1 MVLFLFIAVAGCHI
15 IKENGLADTT
25 DNETNDDDDSEATAP
40 TQPPQQTPDPNAGG
54 EGADEGNVAT
64 TPPDPEK
71 EKETPEKEDE
81 EGNKDGEPAG
91 TTPAPVKGAPPQY
104 NINLVPVQE
113 SGSGCFGAFTN
124 AYLKAKDVK
133 TRNAAFQDLRI
144 CLTPKCD
151 IKACNKEKRKCEAKK
166 KSLTP
171 TDKYE
176 CWYYWYECISDTCEV
191 EL

>member
-1 MVLFLFIAVAGCHI
+1 MKLMVLFLFIAVAGCHI
-15 IKENGLADTT
+15 IKGKIKHKHSCVFVKKFISIFFFFFANYIDSHLADIFGDIENGLADTT

-71 EKETPEKEDE
+71 EKETPEKQDE

-113 SGSGCFGAFTN
+113 SGSGVSIFSF
-124 AYLKAKDVK
+124 
-133 TRNAAFQDLRI
+133 
-144 CLTPKCD
+144 
-151 IKACNKEKRKCEAKK
+151 
-166 KSLTP
+166 
-171 TDKYE
+171 
-176 CWYYWYECISDTCEV
+176 IS
-191 EL
+191 